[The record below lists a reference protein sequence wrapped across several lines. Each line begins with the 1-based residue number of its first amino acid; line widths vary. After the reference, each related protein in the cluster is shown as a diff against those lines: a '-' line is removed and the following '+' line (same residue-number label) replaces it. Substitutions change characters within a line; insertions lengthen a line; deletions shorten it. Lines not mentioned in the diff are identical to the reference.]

1 MKNKKKLWI
10 IILIILV
17 ALLLIGGGTT
27 AIIVS
32 NSQINDGGKK
42 EWTMDENQTFTYS
55 GEEIAPKVLNLDEND
70 KAKVVYSYSEKKD
83 DNPLDDTYT
92 TGLPKNAGTYYVKVA
107 LENDYKIT
115 TITIEPAEV
124 KLEDIRV
131 LYNQPLVSGN
141 YFTSEMNIDQMEFE
155 YEFTSSGNIVLGD
168 VSLTSTFLSP
178 SIQSYDYTFIPNDMN
193 YKSYNGTIDI
203 EVYAIVCIYDGDKEK
218 DYLEVPFNSSF
229 DYELTQKLGYEMPY
243 FVDDNKNKFELG
255 TKITGDLE
263 LHYIENPI
271 DYSIT
276 YHLDGGVNGE
286 NPVSYNITDEPI
298 YLNDASK
305 EGYLFKGWFE
315 DPNFNYDSLV
325 TTIDPSQTL
334 KSYQLYASFEWIK
347 INPIVEFEPLA
358 LVYNGE
364 SQELVMANVEGG
376 TITYSLDGVNYSANV
391 PTGTNA
397 GTYKVYY
404 KIKGD
409 SQHLNK
415 EGNIEV
421 TISKTVYD
429 MSKISLVDKTVTYNG
444 NEQGIEINGVLP
456 SGVTVAYSGLG
467 TNVGTYTIVATFT
480 GDALN
485 YEAIPNMS
493 ATLTIQKAN
502 LEYTLP
508 IGKNLVFNDA
518 NQELVIPGSTS
529 LGTILYSLDDE
540 NYSKEIP
547 AGKNVGNYVV
557 YYKYDINNENY
568 NDIPSGYVQS
578 FISKGEVVYT
588 LPTPKELTYN
598 GLAQELIRAGSINV
612 GSIEYSL
619 DGNIYSEN
627 IPTATNAGN
636 YTVYYRFVYD
646 KTNYNQVEGGNFTT
660 IIAKANPT
668 LVAPQAKELTYT
680 GSPLAL
686 IHAGSVNAGTLVYSL
701 DGENY
706 KEELPQA
713 TNAGSYTVYYKVNGN
728 DNYNDIVFETLE
740 VT

>member
-10 IILIILV
+10 IIIIIIA

-32 NSQINDGGKK
+32 NSQVNDGGKK
-42 EWTMDENQTFTYS
+42 EWTIDDNQTFTYS
-55 GEEIAPKVLNLDEND
+55 GEEIAPKVANLDENE

-83 DNPLDDTYT
+83 DNPVDDTYT
-92 TGLPKNAGTYYVKVA
+92 TGLPKDAGTYYVKAA

-124 KLEDIRV
+124 KLGDIQV
-131 LYNQPLVSGN
+131 VYNQPFVSGN

-155 YEFTSSGNIVLGD
+155 YEFTYSGTIVSGD

-178 SIQSYDYTFIPNDMN
+178 SIKSYDYTFIPNDKN

-203 EVYAIVCIYDGDKEK
+203 EVYAIVCIYDGEEVK
-218 DYLEVPFNSSF
+218 DYLEVPFDSSF
-229 DYELTQKLGYEMPY
+229 DYELTQRLGYDMPY
-243 FVDDNKNKFELG
+243 FVDKNNNKFELG
-255 TKITGDLE
+255 TKITEDLE

-271 DYSIT
+271 NYSIT
-276 YHLDGGVNGE
+276 YHLDGGINGD
-286 NPVSYNITDEPI
+286 NPISYNISDEPI

-325 TTIDPSQTL
+325 TTIDPSHTL

-347 INPIVEFEPLA
+347 INPAVEFEPLV

-391 PTGTNA
+391 PTATNA
-397 GTYKVYY
+397 GIYKVYY

-409 SQHLNK
+409 SQHLNT
-415 EGNIEV
+415 EGNFDV
-421 TISKTVYD
+421 TISKAVYD
-429 MSKISLVDKTVTYNG
+429 MSQISLVDKTVTYNG
-444 NEQGIEINGVLP
+444 NEQGIEITGVLP
-456 SGVTVAYSGLG
+456 SDVTVAYSGMG
-467 TNVGTYTIVATFT
+467 TNVGEYIITAVFS
-480 GDALN
+480 GDENN
-485 YEAIPNMS
+485 YEAISNMS

-502 LEYTLP
+502 PEYTLP

-518 NQELVIPGSTS
+518 NQELVIPGSIS

-540 NYSKEIP
+540 NYSEEIP
-547 AGKNVGNYVV
+547 AGKNIGNYVV

-568 NDIPSGYVQS
+568 NDISSGYVQS

-598 GLAQELIRAGSINV
+598 GLAQELISAGSINV

-619 DGNIYSEN
+619 DGIAYSEN
-627 IPTATNAGN
+627 IPTATNAGS
-636 YTVYYRFVYD
+636 YSVYYRFVYD
-646 KTNYNQVEGGNFTT
+646 KTNYNQVEDGSVVTV
-660 IIAKANPT
+660 IAKANPT
-668 LVAPQAKELTYT
+668 LVAPTAKELTYT
-680 GSPLAL
+680 GSA
-686 IHAGSVNAGTLVYSL
+686 
-701 DGENY
+701 
-706 KEELPQA
+706 
-713 TNAGSYTVYYKVNGN
+713 
-728 DNYNDIVFETLE
+728 
-740 VT
+740 